1 VRHRPAADGPYT
13 GEVGVDHV
21 APALRRHCVGCVVHR
36 DPGVRDHDVE
46 PTKLRHTGVDRRR
59 DSGRVA
65 HVGLARGDAAAKQLD
80 LGDGGVGDGVVEI
93 LGCCERII
101 DRVDI
106 GADVDRDDVGA
117 LSRKPQRVGATLPSR
132 RAADDRDFA
141 LQQTHQ
147 GFSPTAR
154 HHRG

>member
-1 VRHRPAADGPYT
+1 
-13 GEVGVDHV
+13 
-21 APALRRHCVGCVVHR
+21 L
-36 DPGVRDHDVE
+36 
-46 PTKLRHTGVDRRR
+46 
-59 DSGRVA
+59 
-65 HVGLARGDAAAKQLD
+65 
-80 LGDGGVGDGVVEI
+80 GDGVVEI

-106 GADVDRDDVGA
+106 GADVDGDDVGA
-117 LSRKPQRVGATLPSR
+117 LSRKPQRVRATLPSR